1 MLVAMEELDPLHW
14 RDWLRSIR
22 AKWVIFAGGVA
33 FFVLALGQGDGWSIG
48 QTVIVLTIA
57 WCSALMAV
65 GLDRTE

>member
-1 MLVAMEELDPLHW
+1 MEELEPLCW
-14 RDWLRSIR
+14 RDWLRSTR

-33 FFVLALGQGDGWSIG
+33 FFVITLGQADGWSIG

-65 GLDRTE
+65 GLDRIE